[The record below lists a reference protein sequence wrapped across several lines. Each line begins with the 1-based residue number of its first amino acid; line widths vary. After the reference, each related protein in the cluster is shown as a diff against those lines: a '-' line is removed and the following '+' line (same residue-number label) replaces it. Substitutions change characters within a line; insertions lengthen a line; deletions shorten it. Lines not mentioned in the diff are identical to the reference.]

1 MIKNFC
7 TTLAMLALISFLAAC
22 SPTQF
27 IATPVVDINTAVVT
41 ASISNANIGALIA
54 LVNQYVTS
62 GDITGNAENGLLAK
76 LKAIQPKITAGQVD
90 AAVSELN
97 AFINEVQAQQ
107 GKKISAVAANAL
119 IAKIQEVIPGM
130 VSSLSATVAAITPQP
145 TASSTLVG
153 MTAPIP
159 MGTKLQHQSQWDSTV
174 SLVAGT
180 IGFTNFTY
188 DAYKLPA
195 QTAWKDTLV
204 YYDAQAALSGWGP
217 THAQINEIPGGSYA
231 VWTVTTGEATSYF
244 VIIQMDNAQEG
255 SFTLNII
262 GKK

>member
-1 MIKNFC
+1 MIKKLF

-22 SPTQF
+22 GPTQF
-27 IATPVVDINTAVVT
+27 TATRVVDINPAVVT
-41 ASISNANIGALIA
+41 APISNASVDALIA
-54 LVNQYVTS
+54 LVNQYVAS

-76 LKAIQPKITAGQVD
+76 LKTIQPKITAGQFD
-90 AAVSELN
+90 AAVNQLN

-107 GKKISAVAANAL
+107 GKKVSAAAASAL
-119 IAKIQEVIPGM
+119 IAGVQEVIAEM
-130 VSSLSATVAAITPQP
+130 ESSLPTIVAAITPQS

-153 MTAPIP
+153 LTAPIP
-159 MGTKLQHQSQWDSTV
+159 MGTEIEHQSQWDNTI

-204 YYDAQAALSGWGP
+204 YYDAQAALSGWGA
-217 THAQINEIPGGSYA
+217 THTQTNEIPGGSYA
-231 VWTVTTGEATSYF
+231 VWTITTGEATSYF
-244 VIIQMDNAQEG
+244 VVIQMDNAQEG